1 MQHPPAESGRVAFL
15 LGGQGTQYFGM
26 AHSLLDHD
34 PVFRST
40 VKSLDGLV
48 SERCERSVLD
58 YLYDPGRGFGDR
70 CDDLLMT
77 NLGLLMVEYAL
88 AKSLEERGVR
98 PEVIV
103 GSSLGEFVATAV
115 AGYLPVETVVDFLI
129 GLSECVLTTM
139 PPGGMVAV
147 LSEVDKFHQAVKPNA
162 DIEIASVNSAEH
174 FVISADSAALER
186 ARRTMSAKRIL
197 YQDLPVN
204 FAFHSSAVDAMA
216 ADLRDFGKT
225 INTEFPRDG
234 VPIFSSRSG
243 ARISEV
249 SAEACWEVVR
259 GPIHF
264 TETVAR
270 LPDYRGYR
278 YVDLS
283 PSSSLAATLRGSLPE
298 TIRFPII
305 TPFQAEMENIGR
317 IVEECGVRPK

>member
-1 MQHPPAESGRVAFL
+1 L
-15 LGGQGTQYFGM
+15 
-26 AHSLLDHD
+26 
-34 PVFRST
+34 
-40 VKSLDGLV
+40 
-48 SERCERSVLD
+48 
-58 YLYDPGRGFGDR
+58 
-70 CDDLLMT
+70 
-77 NLGLLMVEYAL
+77 
-88 AKSLEERGVR
+88 
-98 PEVIV
+98 
-103 GSSLGEFVATAV
+103 
-115 AGYLPVETVVDFLI
+115 
-129 GLSECVLTTM
+129 LTTM

-234 VPIFSSRSG
+234 VPIFSSPSG

-249 SAEACWEVVR
+249 SAEPCWEVVR

-264 TETVAR
+264 TEPVAR

-278 YVDLS
+278 YVALS
-283 PSSSLAATLRGSLPE
+283 PSSSLAATLRGRLPGAVNSAL
-298 TIRFPII
+298 I
-305 TPFQAEMENIGR
+305 TL
-317 IVEECGVRPK
+317 V